1 MPPWFAFNAKL
12 KNTSFDQEHPMKR
25 REFSLASLSAAATLS
40 SLALNNT
47 AFAQGPAKF
56 VVGKDYMKLDR
67 AVPTETEAGKVE
79 VIEFFWYSCSHC
91 NAFEPTFAQWVK
103 NAPKDLLVRRMP
115 VAFRE
120 DFAPQQ
126 RLFFTLEAMGLL
138 DKIHGKVFQAIHGE
152 RLPLSTDASILAW
165 VEKQGVDA
173 HKFADTAK
181 SFGVASKLKRAVQL
195 QNDFKIEGVPSLG
208 VAGKYYID
216 GTLAGS
222 MERALQVTDSL
233 LAQVRQG
240 RA

>member
-1 MPPWFAFNAKL
+1 
-12 KNTSFDQEHPMKR
+12 
-25 REFSLASLSAAATLS
+25 
-40 SLALNNT
+40 
-47 AFAQGPAKF
+47 
-56 VVGKDYMKLDR
+56 
-67 AVPTETEAGKVE
+67 
-79 VIEFFWYSCSHC
+79 
-91 NAFEPTFAQWVK
+91 
-103 NAPKDLLVRRMP
+103 MP

-222 MERALQVTDSL
+222 MERALQVTESL